1 LKAATRSASKGM
13 KRRVRPK
20 GGRPRK
26 EGVDRFDCGKI
37 KPYETER
44 EVKSVAIE
52 ARMRI
57 HLGINDNSEAKKQ
70 DLAYASSVF
79 AGYTLGRIFLD
90 GNITEGQRKAGDAF
104 GEAMARY
111 YSLTGIPFP
120 SARAQSL
127 FSIAGHDGEVSE
139 DRAKRAR
146 NSTNKM
152 MELTGALLQCIDGP
166 QVRQTILNV
175 VVMDHEVLRKMP
187 PQQMRW
193 LKRGLDKLQSHMG
206 IAD

>member
-1 LKAATRSASKGM
+1 MKAAGSRAA
-13 KRRVRPK
+13 KRRAKVNA

-26 EGVDRFDCGKI
+26 EGVERFACGKI
-37 KPYETER
+37 KPHETER

-57 HLGINDNSEAKKQ
+57 HANGNDKFNAESQ
-70 DLAYASSVF
+70 L

-104 GEAMARY
+104 AEAMSRY
-111 YSLTGIPFP
+111 YGLTGIPFP
-120 SARAQSL
+120 SAKAQSL
-127 FSIAGHDGEVSE
+127 FSVKGHDGEVSE
-139 DRAKRAR
+139 SVATRAR
-146 NSTNKM
+146 QASNKM
-152 MELTGALLQCIDGP
+152 MDLTGELLKCQEGP
-166 QVRQTILNV
+166 KVRQTILNV
-175 VVMDHEVLRKMP
+175 AVMDLDVMRRMP

-193 LKRGLDKLQSHMG
+193 LRRGLERLQTYMG